1 MQFVR
6 HEPLVLL
13 LGDLIVFYAAL
24 WLTLLVRYVE
34 LPSSVGWW
42 QHAVPFSFLFLLS
55 VLIYF
60 IVGLYDQHTSF
71 QRSKLPSLVAY
82 GQTATVIFAAL
93 FFFLVPYFGITP
105 KTILAIFLAISSIL
119 MVFWRLVL
127 TRYLGVRGQGRALVV
142 GTGEEMNELAQ
153 EINAGR
159 YGLTVVEQYAPE
171 DIEVSPQ
178 LQEQILEH
186 ITRKGITTLI
196 IDTRN
201 KHMTQLTPVFYNLLF
216 LQPNLTI
223 LDALTLYENIFRR
236 IPVSML
242 EDTWFIEHITRQ
254 PRMVYDLMHRAMDV
268 VSSVVLGIP
277 ALLVLP
283 FAALAVKR
291 EDGGPIFI
299 TQHRI
304 GKLNKPVAHVK
315 VRSMQFNDERLH
327 GAAHEART
335 SVNRVTR
342 VGNILRKTR
351 IDELPQLWNIFVG
364 DYSLIGPR
372 PELPDGV
379 KHYAEIIPYYNA
391 RHLIKPGLT
400 GWAQIN
406 HHEHPHHGLDVEQT
420 RNKLSYDLY
429 YLKNRTLWLDLEI
442 GLKTLKTLLT
452 AVGK

>member
-34 LPSSVGWW
+34 LPSSIGWW

-142 GTGEEMNELAQ
+142 GTGDEMAELVQ
-153 EINAGR
+153 ELNAGR

-201 KHMTQLTPVFYNLLF
+201 KHMAQLTPVFYNLIF
-216 LQPNLTI
+216 LHPKLTI
-223 LDALTLYENIFRR
+223 LDALTLYENLFRR
-236 IPVSML
+236 IPISML
-242 EDTWFIEHITRQ
+242 EDMWFIEHITRQ
-254 PRMVYDLMHRAMDV
+254 TPTLYNIYHRAFDV
-268 VSSVVLGIP
+268 VLSCVLGCV
-277 ALLVLP
+277 ALVLLP
-283 FAALAVKR
+283 FVTLLIWQYDRGPLFYRQRRVGKDNQPLDLIKFRTMTLQR
-291 EDGGPIFI
+291 E
-299 TQHRI
+299 
-304 GKLNKPVAHVK
+304 
-315 VRSMQFNDERLH
+315 
-327 GAAHEART
+327 HEVVGEAKN
-335 SVNRVTR
+335 SVTR
-342 VGNILRKTR
+342 VGAFLRKTR
-351 IDELPQLWNIFVG
+351 IDELPQLWNVLRG
-364 DYSLIGPR
+364 GYSLIGPR
-372 PELPDGV
+372 PELPAYV
-379 KHYAEIIPYYNA
+379 AAYAEAIPYYNA
-391 RHLIKPGLT
+391 RHLITPGLS
-400 GWAQIN
+400 GWAQLN
-406 HHEHPHHGLDVEQT
+406 HHEHPHHDIDVEQT
-420 RNKLSYDLY
+420 RRKLSYDLY
-429 YLKNRTLWLDLEI
+429 YLKHRSLWLDLEI
-442 GLKTLKTLLT
+442 GLKTVKTLLT